1 MKTGVMDCGMQ
12 YGIRRGGSSVA
23 YCALSIKC
31 GARDEG
37 EFHSGIAHFTEHT
50 IFRGTLRK
58 SASVLNSYLERL
70 GGELNAYTTKEEIVL
85 HATVLREDLPK
96 AIGLLLEIASQS
108 TFPEREVETEKG
120 VVLDEIAQ
128 YKDSPADDIYD
139 RFEEM
144 YFKGHPL
151 GRSILGASSSVR
163 KITSGEL
170 RKFRESKFRPSAMAL
185 SVVSDLQDS
194 YVESLLKRRTA
205 EYFPVPDT
213 GAYSKGTAQAPVVNV
228 FNKSVDKRSHEANV
242 VLGGEA
248 PSLYE
253 ERERLTAVLLANVLG
268 GPASNSMLNSI
279 LREKNGWVYAAEC
292 SYNQYEDSGLM
303 TISFGCDKENIS
315 KCLAAVD
322 KVLEAMRVKPLS
334 ENKLKA
340 AKRQLSGQLAIASAN
355 GETQCLSMG
364 KSLLAF
370 GRIASDEESREIIL
384 SITAEELR
392 AMTCRIFA
400 KEKVSKLIYL

>member
-1 MKTGVMDCGMQ
+1 MKTGRMECGMQ
-12 YGIRRGGSSVA
+12 YGIRRGGSAVA

-31 GARDEG
+31 GTRDEG
-37 EFHSGIAHFTEHT
+37 DFHNGIAHFTEHT
-50 IFRGTLRK
+50 IFKGTLRK
-58 SASVLNSYLERL
+58 SASVVNSYLEKL
-70 GGELNAYTTKEEIVL
+70 GGELNAYTMKEEIVL
-85 HATVLREDLPK
+85 HSTVLKEDLPK
-96 AIGLLLEIASQS
+96 AVGLLLEIASQS
-108 TFPEREVETEKG
+108 TFPDREVETEKG

-151 GRSILGASSSVR
+151 GRSILGSASSVR
-163 KITSGEL
+163 KISAAEL
-170 RKFRESKFRPSAMAL
+170 RKFRESNFLPSAMAL
-185 SVVSDLQDS
+185 SVVSDLEDS
-194 YVESLLKRRTA
+194 HVESLLKRKAA
-205 EYFPVPDT
+205 EYFPLHEGDCVSRESAP
-213 GAYSKGTAQAPVVNV
+213 KPVVNI
-228 FNKSVDKRSHEANV
+228 FDKSVDKRTHEANAV
-242 VLGGEA
+242 IGGEA

-253 ERERLTAVLLANVLG
+253 ERERLTAVLLANILG

-303 TISFGCDKENIS
+303 TISFGCDKENIP

-322 KVLEAMRVKPLS
+322 KVLETMRTKPLS
-334 ENKLKA
+334 ESKLKA
-340 AKRQLSGQLAIASAN
+340 AKRQLSAQLAIASAN
-355 GETQCLSMG
+355 GEAQCLNIG

-370 GRIASDEESREIIL
+370 GRIASDEEIRAEIF

-400 KEKVSKLIYL
+400 KEKISKLIYL